1 MKKLLIIACVIAGG
15 IMSCSKEENKA
26 PEGAVGYIL
35 SKSDNIDLSIKSMT
49 ALTNLDSATYRSTY
63 SEDAVFYDNLDSMGL
78 NQNMAIMGALKAKG
92 ITMKLDK
99 ILDIHEEVT
108 NEPSY
113 YGASHFVYAYA
124 VFTLTRGDK
133 QQKVV
138 IHTVDGIKDGKQV
151 VEWLRYDT
159 KGINEIM
166 Q

>member
-1 MKKLLIIACVIAGG
+1 MKKLLIIACVMAGG

-49 ALTNLDSATYRSTY
+49 ALTNLDSANYRSTY

-133 QQKVV
+133 QKKVV

>member
-15 IMSCSKEENKA
+15 IMSCSKEESKA

-49 ALTNLDSATYRSTY
+49 ALANLDSATYRSTY

-78 NQNMAIMGALKAKG
+78 NQNIAIIGAMKAKG
-92 ITMKLDK
+92 VTMKLDK
-99 ILDIHEEVT
+99 MLDIHEEVT

-113 YGASHFVYAYA
+113 YGVSHFVYAYA